1 MEDYGR
7 LARDTIG
14 CNRDLFRYDFAI
26 QVNHNSN
33 TFTFNTFRSM
43 NMCREDTYKW
53 SKMLGTMSCEP
64 LLYMWEGPISI
75 SDEVQAILD
84 DIREDVFYDAS
95 DGTDERHVAD
105 PTTNHRWWFYIGV
118 LPDEPQPNRMRLRLR
133 EFGLWREDGLK

>member
-1 MEDYGR
+1 MISG
-7 LARDTIG
+7 
-14 CNRDLFRYDFAI
+14 
-26 QVNHNSN
+26 
-33 TFTFNTFRSM
+33 SM
-43 NMCREDTYKW
+43 DMCREETYKW

-84 DIREDVFYDAS
+84 DIGEDVFYDAS
-95 DGTDERHVAD
+95 NGTDERHGAD
-105 PTTNHRWWFYIGV
+105 PTTNHTWWFYIGV

>member
-1 MEDYGR
+1 MEAYAN
-7 LARDTIG
+7 LARLTNG
-14 CNRDLFRYDFAI
+14 CNRDLFRYYFAI

-33 TFTFNTFRSM
+33 TFTINTFPWM
-43 NMCREDTYKW
+43 NMCRDETYKW

-84 DIREDVFYDAS
+84 DIGEDVLYDAS
-95 DGTDERHVAD
+95 DGTDERHRDD
-105 PTTNHRWWFYIGV
+105 PTANHRWWFYIWV

-133 EFGLWREDGLK
+133 

>member
-33 TFTFNTFRSM
+33 TFTFNTFPSM
-43 NMCREDTYKW
+43 NMCREETYKW

-64 LLYMWEGPISI
+64 LLYMWGGPISI

-84 DIREDVFYDAS
+84 DIGEDVFTTLPMAQMSVMGPAPLRIIDGGFTSGCSPMNRSPIECDCVSAS
-95 DGTDERHVAD
+95 LDCGEKTV
-105 PTTNHRWWFYIGV
+105 
-118 LPDEPQPNRMRLRLR
+118 
-133 EFGLWREDGLK
+133 